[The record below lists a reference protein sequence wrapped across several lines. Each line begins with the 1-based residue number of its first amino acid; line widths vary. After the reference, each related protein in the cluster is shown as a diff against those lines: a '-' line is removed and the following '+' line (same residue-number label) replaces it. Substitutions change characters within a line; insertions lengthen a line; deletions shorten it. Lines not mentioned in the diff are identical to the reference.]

1 MGGPLLKG
9 VGQILGLRNLL
20 GGLLG
25 GAGPG
30 SSPGVGSNSST
41 AQSAM
46 PPAAAAVVSPISSAS
61 SSAPP
66 LHTLTP
72 DTPASL
78 IAAALVADIGPS
90 PGLLHRANNYSR
102 MSVVSKHCV
111 DASWSA
117 DLYKVLNT
125 Q

>member
-25 GAGPG
+25 GTAPG
-30 SSPGVGSNSST
+30 SSPNVGSNSST

-46 PPAAAAVVSPISSAS
+46 ASAVAAVTSPIATP
-61 SSAPP
+61 APP
-66 LHTLTP
+66 LHALTA

-102 MSVVSKHCV
+102 LSVVGGLCV
-111 DASWSA
+111 KCDCLDCS
-117 DLYKVLNT
+117 
-125 Q
+125 